1 MEATLKAEVRNTKTK
16 SERKGL
22 RAKGKI
28 PAVVYGSKVNNMPIV
43 IDERE
48 LSALLRTNPHAII
61 QMDVPEMGKQPV
73 MINEV
78 QRDPILRDVIHV
90 DFRQINMDEPV
101 TTTVRLD
108 FVGDA
113 VGVQMG
119 GILQIQHHEVEIRCL
134 PKQIPDSIEV
144 DVSGLEIG
152 SSLLLTD
159 LSVPDG
165 VELKK
170 SVANDVVVTIL
181 APQKEEL
188 PADTEEEAEQKAEA
202 KAEAAA
208 NQAQETV

>member
-1 MEATLKAEVRNTKTK
+1 MEATLKAEVRKTTTK

-28 PAVVYGSKVNNMPIV
+28 PAVVYGTKVNNTPIV

-61 QMDVPEMGKQPV
+61 QMDVPDMGKQPV
-73 MINEV
+73 MINEI

-90 DFRQINMDEPV
+90 DFHQINMDEPV

-108 FVGDA
+108 FVGDS
-113 VGVQMG
+113 VGVRMG
-119 GILQIQHHEVEIRCL
+119 GILQIQHHEIEIRCL

-144 DVSGLEIG
+144 DVSQLEIG
-152 SSLLLTD
+152 NSLLLTD
-159 LSVPDG
+159 LKVPDFI
-165 VELKK
+165 ELKK

-181 APQKEEL
+181 MPQKEEL
-188 PADTEEEAEQKAEA
+188 PADTAEEAEQKAEA

>member
-1 MEATLKAEVRNTKTK
+1 MEAALKAEVRKTTTK

-28 PAVVYGSKVNNMPIV
+28 PAVVYGAKVNNTPIV

-61 QMDVPEMGKQPV
+61 QMDVPDMGKQPV
-73 MINEV
+73 MINEI

-90 DFRQINMDEPV
+90 DFHQINMDEPV

-113 VGVQMG
+113 AGVRMG
-119 GILQIQHHEVEIRCL
+119 GILQIQHHEIEIRCL

-144 DVSGLEIG
+144 DVSELEIG
-152 SSLLLTD
+152 NSLLLTD
-159 LSVPDG
+159 LKVPEF

-188 PADTEEEAEQKAEA
+188 PADTAEEAEQKAEA

>member
-1 MEATLKAEVRNTKTK
+1 MEATLKAEARSNNTK

-28 PAVVYGSKVNNMPIV
+28 PAVVYGSKVNNTPIAV
-43 IDERE
+43 DEKE
-48 LSALLRTNPHAII
+48 LLALLRSNPHAII
-61 QMDVPEMGKQPV
+61 QMELPDSGKQPV

-78 QRDPILRDVIHV
+78 QRDAILRNVLHV

-113 VGVQMG
+113 VGVKMG
-119 GILQIQHHEVEIRCL
+119 GILQIQHHEIEIRCL
-134 PKQIPDSIEV
+134 PKQIPASIEV
-144 DVSGLEIG
+144 DISGLEVG
-152 SSLLLTD
+152 SSMLISDLTVD
-159 LSVPDG
+159 KSI
-165 VELKK
+165 EIK
-170 SVANDVVVTIL
+170 SVANDVLVTVL

-188 PADTEEEAEQKAEA
+188 PADTAEEAEQKSEA

-208 NQAQETV
+208 NHTQETV

>member
-1 MEATLKAEVRNTKTK
+1 MEAALKAEARTAKTK

-28 PAVVYGSKVNNMPIV
+28 PAVVYGTKVNNMPIV
-43 IDERE
+43 IDEKE

-61 QMDVPEMGKQPV
+61 QLDVPGAGMQPV

-78 QRDPILRDVIHV
+78 QRDPILRDLIHV
-90 DFRQINMDEPV
+90 DFHQINMDEPV

-113 VGVQMG
+113 VGVRMG
-119 GILQIQHHEVEIRCL
+119 GILQIQHHEIEIRCL
-134 PKQIPDSIEV
+134 PKQIPASIEV

-152 SSLLLTD
+152 SSLLISDLKTD
-159 LSVPDG
+159 SSI
-165 VELKK
+165 EIK
-170 SVANDVVVTIL
+170 SMANDVLVTIL

-188 PADTEEEAEQKAEA
+188 PADTAEEAEQKAEA

-208 NQAQETV
+208 NEA

>member
-1 MEATLKAEVRNTKTK
+1 MEATLKAEVRKTTTK

-28 PAVVYGSKVNNMPIV
+28 PAVVYGTKVNNTPIV

-61 QMDVPEMGKQPV
+61 QMDVPDMGKQPV
-73 MINEV
+73 MINEI

-90 DFRQINMDEPV
+90 DFHQINMDEPV
-101 TTTVRLD
+101 STTVRLD
-108 FVGDA
+108 FVGDS
-113 VGVQMG
+113 VGVRMG
-119 GILQIQHHEVEIRCL
+119 GILQIQHHEIEIRCL

-144 DVSGLEIG
+144 DVSQLEIG
-152 SSLLLTD
+152 NSLLLTD
-159 LSVPDG
+159 LKVPDFI
-165 VELKK
+165 ELKK

-181 APQKEEL
+181 MPQKEEL
-188 PADTEEEAEQKAEA
+188 PADTAEEAEQKAEA

>member
-1 MEATLKAEVRNTKTK
+1 MEAALKAEARTAKTK

-28 PAVVYGSKVNNMPIV
+28 PAVVYGTKINNIPIV
-43 IDERE
+43 IDEKE

-61 QMDVPEMGKQPV
+61 QLDVPGAGMQPV

-78 QRDPILRDVIHV
+78 QRDPILRDLIHV
-90 DFRQINMDEPV
+90 DFHQINMDEPV

-113 VGVQMG
+113 VGVRMG
-119 GILQIQHHEVEIRCL
+119 GILQIQHHEIEIRCL
-134 PKQIPDSIEV
+134 PKQIPASIEV

-152 SSLLLTD
+152 SSLLISD
-159 LSVPDG
+159 LRVDSSI
-165 VELKK
+165 EIK
-170 SVANDVVVTIL
+170 SMANDVLVTIL
-181 APQKEEL
+181 APQKEGL
-188 PADTEEEAEQKAEA
+188 PADTAEEAEQKAEA

-208 NQAQETV
+208 NEA